1 MKSVVG
7 IFGSR
12 QEAERGAKM
21 LDSAGIARSRIAVLT
36 PQSTEQEIA
45 AVPTMDAEQPG
56 MGIALGATV
65 GGAVGLASGVTLGA
79 LASVLVPGVGPI
91 LAIGFAASAVGL
103 LGGGALGG
111 KLDNSLSDGLP
122 QEELYIYEDALR
134 QGRSVVIAFAEN
146 HAQVEA
152 AHHTLKEAG
161 AESIDRAREMW
172 WIGLRDIE
180 KEHYEASGGGKFEQS
195 EREFR
200 AGFEAAQH
208 PTNRGRSFEDSRERL
223 SDRKPGAGD
232 SEAFRQGFERGRI
245 YHRLTSKRA
254 S

>member
-7 IFGSR
+7 IFSTR
-12 QEAERGAKM
+12 QEAERAASM

-36 PQSTEQEIA
+36 PQSTAQEIA

-56 MGIALGATV
+56 MGMALGATV
-65 GGAVGLASGVTLGA
+65 GGAMGLAGGVTLGA
-79 LASVLVPGVGPI
+79 LASVLIPGVGPV
-91 LAIGFAASAVGL
+91 LAIGFAASALGL
-103 LGGGALGG
+103 VGGGALGG
-111 KLDNSLSDGLP
+111 KLDNSLSDGIP

-134 QGRSVVIAFAEN
+134 QGHSVVIAFAEN

-152 AHHTLKEAG
+152 AHHSLKASG
-161 AESIDRAREMW
+161 AESVDRAREMW

-180 KEHYEASGGGKFEQS
+180 KEHYDAGGERFEQS
-195 EREFR
+195 EAEFR

-208 PTNRGRSFEDSRERL
+208 PANRARSYEESRDRL
-223 SDRKPGAGD
+223 SEKDPIAGKSD
-232 SEAFRQGFERGRI
+232 AFRQGFERGRI
-245 YHRLTSKRA
+245 YYQQTSNTRA